1 MNFIFAWQKQRFT
14 HSLRSFCHSKIKF
27 MREWVKYCFCHAK
40 IKFISL
46 RHRVIS
52 SIRKMLLYNCKQGF
66 KQSPSE
72 SIKREFFWR
81 GGGGVI
87 FAGIAL
93 KLEKVGPA
101 VSSFNSCPSLPLDD
115 RKQFQCLPIYWTI
128 TFRFHWWE
136 DKFKGLFTRR
146 WATPD
151 RWVNMWLVLTYH
163 VKVIKLKSEIIW
175 TGGWPYLSRLPH
187 LTGAPHLLIN
197 RPWRGVYIRKLAAA
211 RVSYRDDFLIS
222 YRVYIMTGSFHMS
235 LFEGKLH
242 VDKIHVWFKIANIT
256 HALHVPVY
264 RQTDFIP
271 KRVVVSRLHDTVA
284 SHPGVM

>member
-1 MNFIFAWQKQRFT
+1 MLFCLHNKKNTTRRLEDMNFIFAWQKQCVT

-72 SIKREFFWR
+72 SIKREFFC

-101 VSSFNSCPSLPLDD
+101 VSSFNSCPENSSNAYLYTGPLLLDSIVEKTSL
-115 RKQFQCLPIYWTI
+115 RACLNGGGGPQVGELTCGWSSPIT
-128 TFRFHWWE
+128 
-136 DKFKGLFTRR
+136 
-146 WATPD
+146 
-151 RWVNMWLVLTYH
+151 
-163 VKVIKLKSEIIW
+163 
-175 TGGWPYLSRLPH
+175 
-187 LTGAPHLLIN
+187 
-197 RPWRGVYIRKLAAA
+197 
-211 RVSYRDDFLIS
+211 
-222 YRVYIMTGSFHMS
+222 
-235 LFEGKLH
+235 
-242 VDKIHVWFKIANIT
+242 
-256 HALHVPVY
+256 
-264 RQTDFIP
+264 
-271 KRVVVSRLHDTVA
+271 
-284 SHPGVM
+284 